1 MHAMEV
7 LYRKYIQ
14 EFFRFG
20 MSICPEE
27 DLVQDCIQE
36 VFLDLWNY
44 RESICLPSNC
54 KFYLLRT
61 LGNKIKRAKN
71 KKQLLSLD
79 ENISRES
86 VELIDTSELELFLE
100 EENFAQQSRQLEKA
114 FKHLSSRQR
123 KLIHLLFFE
132 NYSYTEAAHVL
143 EINLKSTYTLAWKAL
158 KKLRKVLSTVIVSIV
173 FHLFY

>member
-1 MHAMEV
+1 MHAMEF

-71 KKQLLSLD
+71 KKQLFSLD

-86 VELIDTSELELFLE
+86 VELIDTSELDLFLE

-158 KKLRKVLSTVIVSIV
+158 KKLRNVLSTVTVSIL